1 MTHIDLSILLP
12 SYNNVCVSLVQVL
25 QRQADAL
32 RGKLDKP
39 FRYEIIVADDCSTDA
54 ACIDANR
61 VIGDMLH
68 CRYLRMKQNVGR
80 AQIRNVLIS
89 ESSGDYV
96 LLIDS
101 DLFLCDDNYLY
112 KYATSTADVVYGGTR
127 IGGEGFAMVDNEAK
141 NDEINVENIQYE
153 GAKSENVRNEGHTE
167 NLKGNLRYIYEKKA
181 EPSHR
186 AVFRQLHPNQ
196 EISVCN
202 LYARRDIMEAHPFDS
217 RFKAYG
223 YEDVL
228 FGKRL
233 AESGIEVTHID
244 NPVLINEFEPNSV
257 FVKKTEEAIL
267 TLCRFEQDLE
277 GYSNLKTKVTTLGRY
292 IPLSLFR
299 LWHRIMKNK
308 EKRNLTGS
316 KPSLLLFK
324 LYKLGFFLENRKVKK

>member
-1 MTHIDLSILLP
+1 MANIDLSILLP

-39 FRYEIIVADDCSTDA
+39 FRYEIIVADDGSTDA

-68 CRYLRMKQNVGR
+68 CRYLRMEQNVGR

-89 ESSGDYV
+89 ESRGDYV

-127 IGGEGFAMVDNEAK
+127 IGGEGLAMVDNEA
-141 NDEINVENIQYE
+141 N
-153 GAKSENVRNEGHTE
+153 TE

-186 AVFRQLHPNQ
+186 AVFRQLRPNQ

-202 LYARRDIMEAHPFDS
+202 LYARRDIMKAHPFDS

-244 NPVLINEFEPNSV
+244 NPVLINEFELNSV

-308 EKRNLTGS
+308 EKRNLTGV

>member
-127 IGGEGFAMVDNEAK
+127 IGGEGFAMVDNEA
-141 NDEINVENIQYE
+141 N
-153 GAKSENVRNEGHTE
+153 TE

-186 AVFRQLHPNQ
+186 AVFRQLRPNQ

>member
-89 ESSGDYV
+89 ESRGDYV

-127 IGGEGFAMVDNEAK
+127 IGGEGLAMVDNEA
-141 NDEINVENIQYE
+141 N
-153 GAKSENVRNEGHTE
+153 TE

-186 AVFRQLHPNQ
+186 AAFRQLRPNQ

-277 GYSNLKTKVTTLGRY
+277 GYSNLKTKVSTLGRF

>member
-32 RGKLDKP
+32 RGKLGKP
-39 FRYEIIVADDCSTDA
+39 FRYEIIVADDGSTDA

-68 CRYLRMKQNVGR
+68 CRYLRMEQNVGR

-89 ESSGDYV
+89 ESRGDYV

-127 IGGEGFAMVDNEAK
+127 IGGEGFAMVDNEA
-141 NDEINVENIQYE
+141 N
-153 GAKSENVRNEGHTE
+153 TE

-186 AVFRQLHPNQ
+186 AAFRQLRPNQ

-202 LYARRDIMEAHPFDS
+202 LYARRDIMESHPFDS

-244 NPVLINEFEPNSV
+244 NPVLINEFEPNYV

-277 GYSNLKTKVTTLGRY
+277 GYSNLKTKVSTLGRY

-324 LYKLGFFLENRKVKK
+324 LYKLGFFLENRMVKK

>member
-68 CRYLRMKQNVGR
+68 CRYLRMEQNVGR

-89 ESSGDYV
+89 ESRGDYV

-127 IGGEGFAMVDNEAK
+127 IGGEGFAMVDNKA
-141 NDEINVENIQYE
+141 N
-153 GAKSENVRNEGHTE
+153 TE

-186 AVFRQLHPNQ
+186 AVFRQLRPNQ

-223 YEDVL
+223 YEAVL

-244 NPVLINEFEPNSV
+244 NPVLINEFESNSV

-324 LYKLGFFLENRKVKK
+324 LYKLGFFLENRMVKK

>member
-12 SYNNVCVSLVQVL
+12 SYNNVCVSLVQAL

-32 RGKLDKP
+32 RGKLDKT
-39 FRYEIIVADDCSTDA
+39 FRYEIIVADDGSTDA

-68 CRYLRMKQNVGR
+68 CRYVRMEHNVGR

-89 ESSGDYV
+89 ESCGDYV

-127 IGGEGFAMVDNEAK
+127 IGSEGLVMVDNEA
-141 NDEINVENIQYE
+141 N
-153 GAKSENVRNEGHTE
+153 TE
-167 NLKGNLRYIYEKKA
+167 HLKGNLRYIYEKKA

-186 AVFRQLHPNQ
+186 AVFRQLRPNQ

-277 GYSNLKTKVTTLGRY
+277 GYSNLKTKVAALGRY

-308 EKRNLTGS
+308 EKRNLTGP
-316 KPSLLLFK
+316 KPSLMLFK
-324 LYKLGFFLENRKVKK
+324 LYKLGFFLENRKAKK

>member
-32 RGKLDKP
+32 SGKLDKP
-39 FRYEIIVADDCSTDA
+39 FRYEIIVADDGSTDA

-68 CRYLRMKQNVGR
+68 CRYLRMEQNVGR

-89 ESSGDYV
+89 ESRGDYV

-127 IGGEGFAMVDNEAK
+127 IGGEGFAMVDNEA
-141 NDEINVENIQYE
+141 N
-153 GAKSENVRNEGHTE
+153 TE

-186 AVFRQLHPNQ
+186 AAFRQLRPNQ

-277 GYSNLKTKVTTLGRY
+277 GYSNLKTKVTNLGRY

-324 LYKLGFFLENRKVKK
+324 LYKLGFFLENRMVKK

>member
-68 CRYLRMKQNVGR
+68 CRYLRMEQNVGR

-89 ESSGDYV
+89 ESRGDYV

-127 IGGEGFAMVDNEAK
+127 IGGEGFAMVDNEA
-141 NDEINVENIQYE
+141 N
-153 GAKSENVRNEGHTE
+153 TE

-186 AVFRQLHPNQ
+186 AAFRQLRPNQ

>member
-12 SYNNVCVSLVQVL
+12 SYNNVCVSLVQAL

-32 RGKLDKP
+32 WGKLDKP
-39 FRYEIIVADDCSTDA
+39 FRYEIIVADDGSTDA

-68 CRYLRMKQNVGR
+68 CRYLRMEQNVGR

-89 ESSGDYV
+89 ESRGDYV

-127 IGGEGFAMVDNEAK
+127 IGGEGLAMVDNEA
-141 NDEINVENIQYE
+141 N
-153 GAKSENVRNEGHTE
+153 TE

-186 AVFRQLHPNQ
+186 AAFRQLRPNQ

-277 GYSNLKTKVTTLGRY
+277 GYSNLKAKVTTLGRY

>member
-32 RGKLDKP
+32 WGKLDKP
-39 FRYEIIVADDCSTDA
+39 FRYEIIVADDGSTDA

-68 CRYLRMKQNVGR
+68 CRYLRMEQNVGR

-89 ESSGDYV
+89 ESRGDYV

-127 IGGEGFAMVDNEAK
+127 IGGEGLAVVDNEA
-141 NDEINVENIQYE
+141 N
-153 GAKSENVRNEGHTE
+153 TE
-167 NLKGNLRYIYEKKA
+167 NLKGNLRYIYEKKV

-186 AVFRQLHPNQ
+186 AVFRQLRPNQ

-308 EKRNLTGS
+308 EKRNLTGP

>member
-32 RGKLDKP
+32 RDKLDKP

-68 CRYLRMKQNVGR
+68 CRYLRMEQNVGR

-89 ESSGDYV
+89 ESRGDYV

-127 IGGEGFAMVDNEAK
+127 IGGEGLAMVDNEA
-141 NDEINVENIQYE
+141 N
-153 GAKSENVRNEGHTE
+153 TE

-186 AVFRQLHPNQ
+186 AAFRQLRPNQ

-244 NPVLINEFEPNSV
+244 NPVLINEFESNSV

-277 GYSNLKTKVTTLGRY
+277 GYSNLKTKVSTLGRY

-316 KPSLLLFK
+316 KPNLLLFK

>member
-12 SYNNVCVSLVQVL
+12 SYNNVCVSLVQAL

-68 CRYLRMKQNVGR
+68 CRYLRMEQNVGR

-89 ESSGDYV
+89 ESRGDYV

-112 KYATSTADVVYGGTR
+112 KYATSTADIVYGGTR
-127 IGGEGFAMVDNEAK
+127 IGGEGFAMVDNEA
-141 NDEINVENIQYE
+141 N
-153 GAKSENVRNEGHTE
+153 TE

-186 AVFRQLHPNQ
+186 AVFRQLRPNQ

-202 LYARRDIMEAHPFDS
+202 LYARRDIMKAHPFDS

-308 EKRNLTGS
+308 EKRNLTGP

>member
-12 SYNNVCVSLVQVL
+12 SYNNVCVSLVQAL

-39 FRYEIIVADDCSTDA
+39 FRYEIIVADDGSTDA

-68 CRYLRMKQNVGR
+68 CRYLRMEQNVGR

-89 ESSGDYV
+89 ESRGDYV

-127 IGGEGFAMVDNEAK
+127 IGGEGFAMVDNEA
-141 NDEINVENIQYE
+141 N
-153 GAKSENVRNEGHTE
+153 TE

-186 AVFRQLHPNQ
+186 AVFRQLRPNQ

>member
-39 FRYEIIVADDCSTDA
+39 FRYEIIVADDGSTDA

-68 CRYLRMKQNVGR
+68 CRYLRMEQNVGR

-89 ESSGDYV
+89 ESRGDYV

-127 IGGEGFAMVDNEAK
+127 IGGEGLAMVDNEA
-141 NDEINVENIQYE
+141 N
-153 GAKSENVRNEGHTE
+153 TE

-181 EPSHR
+181 EPSHW
-186 AVFRQLHPNQ
+186 AVFRQLRPNQ

-244 NPVLINEFEPNSV
+244 NPVLINEFESNSV

-324 LYKLGFFLENRKVKK
+324 LYKLGFFLENRMVKK

>member
-68 CRYLRMKQNVGR
+68 CRYLRMEQNVGR

-89 ESSGDYV
+89 ESRGDYV

-127 IGGEGFAMVDNEAK
+127 IGGEGLAMVDNEA
-141 NDEINVENIQYE
+141 N
-153 GAKSENVRNEGHTE
+153 TE

-186 AVFRQLHPNQ
+186 AVFRQLRPNQ

>member
-32 RGKLDKP
+32 RDKLDKP

-68 CRYLRMKQNVGR
+68 CRYLRMEQNVGR

-89 ESSGDYV
+89 ESRGDYV

-127 IGGEGFAMVDNEAK
+127 IGGEGFAMVDNEA
-141 NDEINVENIQYE
+141 N
-153 GAKSENVRNEGHTE
+153 TE

-186 AVFRQLHPNQ
+186 AVFRQLRPNQ

-308 EKRNLTGS
+308 EKRNLTGP

>member
-12 SYNNVCVSLVQVL
+12 SYNNVCVSLVQAL

-32 RGKLDKP
+32 WGKLDKP
-39 FRYEIIVADDCSTDA
+39 FRYEIIVADDGSTDA

-68 CRYLRMKQNVGR
+68 CRYLRMEQNVGR

-89 ESSGDYV
+89 ESRGDYV

-127 IGGEGFAMVDNEAK
+127 IGGEGFAMVDNEA
-141 NDEINVENIQYE
+141 N
-153 GAKSENVRNEGHTE
+153 TE
-167 NLKGNLRYIYEKKA
+167 HLKGNLRYIYEKKA

-186 AVFRQLHPNQ
+186 AVFRQLRPNQ

-277 GYSNLKTKVTTLGRY
+277 GYSNLKTKVSTLGRY

>member
-68 CRYLRMKQNVGR
+68 CRYLRMEQNVGR

-89 ESSGDYV
+89 ESRGDYV

-127 IGGEGFAMVDNEAK
+127 IGGEGLAMVDNEA
-141 NDEINVENIQYE
+141 N
-153 GAKSENVRNEGHTE
+153 TE

-186 AVFRQLHPNQ
+186 AAFRQLRPNQ

-244 NPVLINEFEPNSV
+244 NPVLINEFESNSV
-257 FVKKTEEAIL
+257 FVKKTEEAII
-267 TLCRFEQDLE
+267 TRCRFEQDLE

>member
-39 FRYEIIVADDCSTDA
+39 FRYEIIVADDGSTDA

-68 CRYLRMKQNVGR
+68 CRYLRMEQNVGR

-89 ESSGDYV
+89 ESRGDYV

-127 IGGEGFAMVDNEAK
+127 IGGEGLAMVDNKA
-141 NDEINVENIQYE
+141 N
-153 GAKSENVRNEGHTE
+153 TE

-186 AVFRQLHPNQ
+186 AAFRQLRPNQ

-244 NPVLINEFEPNSV
+244 NPVLINEFESNSV

>member
-12 SYNNVCVSLVQVL
+12 SYNNVCVSLVQAL

-32 RGKLDKP
+32 WRKLGKP
-39 FRYEIIVADDCSTDA
+39 FRYEIIVADDGSTDA

-68 CRYLRMKQNVGR
+68 CRYVRMEHNVGR

-101 DLFLCDDNYLY
+101 DLFLCDDSYLY
-112 KYATSTADVVYGGTR
+112 RYATSTADVVYGGTC
-127 IGGEGFAMVDNEAK
+127 IGGEGLVMVDNEA
-141 NDEINVENIQYE
+141 N
-153 GAKSENVRNEGHTE
+153 TE
-167 NLKGNLRYIYEKKA
+167 HLKGNLRYIYEKKA

-186 AVFRQLHPNQ
+186 AVFRQLRPNQ

-292 IPLSLFR
+292 IPLFLFR

-308 EKRNLTGS
+308 EMRNLTGS

-324 LYKLGFFLENRKVKK
+324 LYKLGFFLENRMVKK

>member
-68 CRYLRMKQNVGR
+68 CRYLRMEHNVGR

-89 ESSGDYV
+89 ESCGDYV

-112 KYATSTADVVYGGTR
+112 RYATSTADVVYGGTR
-127 IGGEGFAMVDNEAK
+127 IGGEGLVMVDNEA
-141 NDEINVENIQYE
+141 N
-153 GAKSENVRNEGHTE
+153 TE
-167 NLKGNLRYIYEKKA
+167 HLKGNLRYIYEKKA

-186 AVFRQLHPNQ
+186 AVFRQLRPNQ

-277 GYSNLKTKVTTLGRY
+277 GYSNLKTKVTTLCRY

-308 EKRNLTGS
+308 EKRNLTGP

>member
-12 SYNNVCVSLVQVL
+12 SYNNVCVSLVQAL

-32 RGKLDKP
+32 WGKLDKP

-54 ACIDANR
+54 ACVDANR

-68 CRYLRMKQNVGR
+68 CRYLRMEQNVGR

-127 IGGEGFAMVDNEAK
+127 IGGDGLVMVDSEA
-141 NDEINVENIQYE
+141 N
-153 GAKSENVRNEGHTE
+153 TE
-167 NLKGNLRYIYEKKA
+167 HLKGNLRYIYEKKA

-186 AVFRQLHPNQ
+186 AVFRQLRPNQ

-277 GYSNLKTKVTTLGRY
+277 GYSNLKTKVAALGRY

-308 EKRNLTGS
+308 EKRNLTGP

>member
-12 SYNNVCVSLVQVL
+12 SYNNVCVSLVQAL

-68 CRYLRMKQNVGR
+68 CRYLRMEQNVGR

-89 ESSGDYV
+89 ESRGDYV

-112 KYATSTADVVYGGTR
+112 RYATSTADVVYGGTR
-127 IGGEGFAMVDNEAK
+127 IGGEGFAMVDNEA
-141 NDEINVENIQYE
+141 N
-153 GAKSENVRNEGHTE
+153 TE

-186 AVFRQLHPNQ
+186 AVFRQLRPNQ

-202 LYARRDIMEAHPFDS
+202 LYARRDIMKAHPFDS

>member
-39 FRYEIIVADDCSTDA
+39 FRYEIIVADDGSTDA

-68 CRYLRMKQNVGR
+68 CRYLRMEQNVGR

-89 ESSGDYV
+89 ESRGDYV

-127 IGGEGFAMVDNEAK
+127 IGGEGFAMVDNEA
-141 NDEINVENIQYE
+141 NT
-153 GAKSENVRNEGHTE
+153 A

-186 AVFRQLHPNQ
+186 AAFRQLRPNQ

-244 NPVLINEFEPNSV
+244 NPVLINEFESNSV

>member
-1 MTHIDLSILLP
+1 MTPIDLSILLP

-39 FRYEIIVADDCSTDA
+39 FRYEIIVADDGSTDA

-68 CRYLRMKQNVGR
+68 CRYLRMEQNVGR

-89 ESSGDYV
+89 ESRGDYV

-127 IGGEGFAMVDNEAK
+127 IGGEGLAMVDNEA
-141 NDEINVENIQYE
+141 N
-153 GAKSENVRNEGHTE
+153 TE

-186 AVFRQLHPNQ
+186 AAFRQLRPNQ

-277 GYSNLKTKVTTLGRY
+277 GYSNLKTKVSTLGRY

-324 LYKLGFFLENRKVKK
+324 LYKLGFFLENRMVKK

>member
-68 CRYLRMKQNVGR
+68 CRYLRMEQNVGR

-127 IGGEGFAMVDNEAK
+127 IGGEGFAMVDNEA
-141 NDEINVENIQYE
+141 N
-153 GAKSENVRNEGHTE
+153 TE

-186 AVFRQLHPNQ
+186 AVFRQLRPNQ

>member
-32 RGKLDKP
+32 RGKLGKP

-68 CRYLRMKQNVGR
+68 CRYLRMEQNVGR

-89 ESSGDYV
+89 ESRGDYV

-127 IGGEGFAMVDNEAK
+127 IGGEGLAMVDNEA
-141 NDEINVENIQYE
+141 N
-153 GAKSENVRNEGHTE
+153 TE

-186 AVFRQLHPNQ
+186 AAFRQLRPNQ

>member
-68 CRYLRMKQNVGR
+68 CCYLRMEQNVGR

-89 ESSGDYV
+89 ESRGDYV

-127 IGGEGFAMVDNEAK
+127 IGGEGLAMVDNEA
-141 NDEINVENIQYE
+141 N
-153 GAKSENVRNEGHTE
+153 TE

-186 AVFRQLHPNQ
+186 AVFRQLRPNQ

-202 LYARRDIMEAHPFDS
+202 LYARRDIMKAHPFDS

>member
-12 SYNNVCVSLVQVL
+12 SYNNVCVSLVQAL

-32 RGKLDKP
+32 WGKLDKP
-39 FRYEIIVADDCSTDA
+39 FRYEIIVADDGSTDA

-68 CRYLRMKQNVGR
+68 CRYLRMEQNVGR

-127 IGGEGFAMVDNEAK
+127 IGGEGFAMVDNEA
-141 NDEINVENIQYE
+141 N
-153 GAKSENVRNEGHTE
+153 TE

-186 AVFRQLHPNQ
+186 AVFRQLRPNQ

-202 LYARRDIMEAHPFDS
+202 LYACRDIMEAHPFDS

>member
-32 RGKLDKP
+32 WGKLDKP

-68 CRYLRMKQNVGR
+68 CRYLRMEQNVGR

-112 KYATSTADVVYGGTR
+112 KYATSTADVVYGGTC
-127 IGGEGFAMVDNEAK
+127 IGGEGLAMVDNEA
-141 NDEINVENIQYE
+141 N
-153 GAKSENVRNEGHTE
+153 TE

-186 AVFRQLHPNQ
+186 AAFRQLRPNQ

-202 LYARRDIMEAHPFDS
+202 LYARRDIMKAHPFDS

-277 GYSNLKTKVTTLGRY
+277 GYSNLKTKVSTLGRY
-292 IPLSLFR
+292 IPLFLFR

-308 EKRNLTGS
+308 EMRNLTGS

>member
-12 SYNNVCVSLVQVL
+12 SYNNVCVSLVQAL

-32 RGKLDKP
+32 RGKLDKT
-39 FRYEIIVADDCSTDA
+39 FRYEIIVADDGSTDA

-68 CRYLRMKQNVGR
+68 CRYLRMEHNVGR

-89 ESSGDYV
+89 ESCGDYV

-112 KYATSTADVVYGGTR
+112 RYATSTADVVYGGTR
-127 IGGEGFAMVDNEAK
+127 IGGEGLVMVDNEA
-141 NDEINVENIQYE
+141 N
-153 GAKSENVRNEGHTE
+153 TE
-167 NLKGNLRYIYEKKA
+167 HLKGNLRYIYEKKA

-186 AVFRQLHPNQ
+186 AVFRQLRPNQ

-277 GYSNLKTKVTTLGRY
+277 GYSNLKTKVAALGRY

-308 EKRNLTGS
+308 EKRNLTGP
-316 KPSLLLFK
+316 KPSLMLFK
-324 LYKLGFFLENRKVKK
+324 LYKLGFFLENRKAKK

>member
-39 FRYEIIVADDCSTDA
+39 FRYEIIVADDGSTDA

-68 CRYLRMKQNVGR
+68 CRYLRMEQNVGR

-89 ESSGDYV
+89 ESRGDYV

-127 IGGEGFAMVDNEAK
+127 IGGEGFAMVDNEA
-141 NDEINVENIQYE
+141 N
-153 GAKSENVRNEGHTE
+153 TE

-186 AVFRQLHPNQ
+186 AAFRQLRPNQ

-277 GYSNLKTKVTTLGRY
+277 GYSNLKTKVTSLGRY

>member
-1 MTHIDLSILLP
+1 MTHIDWSILLP
-12 SYNNVCVSLVQVL
+12 SYNNVCVSLVQAL

-39 FRYEIIVADDCSTDA
+39 FRYEIIVADDGSTDA

-68 CRYLRMKQNVGR
+68 CRYLRMEQNVGR

-89 ESSGDYV
+89 ESRGDYV

-127 IGGEGFAMVDNEAK
+127 IGGEGFAMVDNEA
-141 NDEINVENIQYE
+141 N
-153 GAKSENVRNEGHTE
+153 TE
-167 NLKGNLRYIYEKKA
+167 HLKGNLRYIYEKKA

-186 AVFRQLHPNQ
+186 AVFRQLRPNQ

-277 GYSNLKTKVTTLGRY
+277 GYSNLKTKVSTLGRY

>member
-12 SYNNVCVSLVQVL
+12 SYNNVCVSLVQAL

-32 RGKLDKP
+32 WGKLDKP

-68 CRYLRMKQNVGR
+68 CRYLRMEQNVGR

-89 ESSGDYV
+89 ESRGDYV

-127 IGGEGFAMVDNEAK
+127 IGGEGFAMVDNEA
-141 NDEINVENIQYE
+141 N
-153 GAKSENVRNEGHTE
+153 TE

-186 AVFRQLHPNQ
+186 AVFRQLRPNQ

-308 EKRNLTGS
+308 EKSNLTGP

>member
-25 QRQADAL
+25 QCQADAL

-68 CRYLRMKQNVGR
+68 CRYLRMEQNVGR

-89 ESSGDYV
+89 ESRGDYV

-127 IGGEGFAMVDNEAK
+127 IGGEGFAMVDNEA
-141 NDEINVENIQYE
+141 N
-153 GAKSENVRNEGHTE
+153 TE

-186 AVFRQLHPNQ
+186 AAFRQLRPNQ

-202 LYARRDIMEAHPFDS
+202 LYARRDIIEAHPFDS

>member
-68 CRYLRMKQNVGR
+68 CRYLRMEQNVGR

-89 ESSGDYV
+89 ESRGDYV

-127 IGGEGFAMVDNEAK
+127 IGGEGLAMVDNEA
-141 NDEINVENIQYE
+141 N
-153 GAKSENVRNEGHTE
+153 TE

-186 AVFRQLHPNQ
+186 AVFRQLRPNQ

-244 NPVLINEFEPNSV
+244 NPVLINEFESNSV

-277 GYSNLKTKVTTLGRY
+277 GYSNLKTKVTSLGRY

-324 LYKLGFFLENRKVKK
+324 LYKLGFFLENRMVKK

>member
-25 QRQADAL
+25 QCQADAL

-68 CRYLRMKQNVGR
+68 CRYLRMEQNVGR

-89 ESSGDYV
+89 ESRGDYV

-127 IGGEGFAMVDNEAK
+127 IGGEGFAMVDNEA
-141 NDEINVENIQYE
+141 N
-153 GAKSENVRNEGHTE
+153 TE

-186 AVFRQLHPNQ
+186 AAFRQLRPNQ

-244 NPVLINEFEPNSV
+244 NPVLINEFESNSV

>member
-68 CRYLRMKQNVGR
+68 CRYLRMEQNVGR

-89 ESSGDYV
+89 ESRGDYV

-127 IGGEGFAMVDNEAK
+127 IGGEGFAMVDNEA
-141 NDEINVENIQYE
+141 N
-153 GAKSENVRNEGHTE
+153 TE
-167 NLKGNLRYIYEKKA
+167 HLKGNLRYIYEKKA

-186 AVFRQLHPNQ
+186 AVFRQLRPNQ

-308 EKRNLTGS
+308 EKRNLTGP

-324 LYKLGFFLENRKVKK
+324 LYKLGFFLENRIVKK

>member
-12 SYNNVCVSLVQVL
+12 SYNNVCVSLVQAL

-39 FRYEIIVADDCSTDA
+39 FRYEIIVADDGSTDA

-68 CRYLRMKQNVGR
+68 CRYLRMEQNVGR

-89 ESSGDYV
+89 ESRGDYV

-127 IGGEGFAMVDNEAK
+127 IGGEGLAMVDNEA
-141 NDEINVENIQYE
+141 N
-153 GAKSENVRNEGHTE
+153 TE

-186 AVFRQLHPNQ
+186 AVFRQLRPNQ

-202 LYARRDIMEAHPFDS
+202 LYARRDIMKAHPFDS

-277 GYSNLKTKVTTLGRY
+277 GYSNLKTKVAALGRY